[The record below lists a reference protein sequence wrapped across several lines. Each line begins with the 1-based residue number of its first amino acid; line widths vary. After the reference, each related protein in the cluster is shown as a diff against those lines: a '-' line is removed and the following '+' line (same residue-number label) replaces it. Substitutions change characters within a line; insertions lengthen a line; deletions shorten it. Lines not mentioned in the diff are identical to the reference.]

1 MIKYNFTKDNIR
13 FVEKA
18 IELKNKGFYIDGKQL
33 TEVYNEVLDK
43 RVNPTNCGSCI
54 RQRII
59 ELETA
64 LNVFK
69 SRMELSGFTNT
80 DDYIN
85 ELNAIEDELGISKPS
100 ENVLEDKVSN
110 TKEEKNKALTK
121 AEMMKERM
129 AKVRAARKNK
139 K

>member
-18 IELKNKGFYIDGKQL
+18 IELRNKGFYVDSKQL
-33 TEVYNEVLDK
+33 TQVYNEVLNK
-43 RVNPTNCGSCI
+43 RVNVTNCGACS
-54 RQRII
+54 RARIN
-59 ELETA
+59 ELENA
-64 LNVFK
+64 LNIFK

-85 ELNAIEDELGISKPS
+85 EINAIEDEMGIFKPS
-100 ENVLEDKVSN
+100 DSVSEDKVDN
-110 TKEEKNKALTK
+110 ENKELTK
-121 AEMMKERM
+121 AESMKERM

>member
-1 MIKYNFTKDNIR
+1 MIKYNFTKNNIR

-18 IELKNKGFYIDGKQL
+18 IELRNKGFYVDSKQL
-33 TEVYNEVLDK
+33 TQVYNEVLNK
-43 RVNPTNCGSCI
+43 RVNVTNCGACA
-54 RQRII
+54 RARIN
-59 ELETA
+59 ELENA
-64 LNVFK
+64 LNIFK

-85 ELNAIEDELGISKPS
+85 EINAIEDEMGILKPS
-100 ENVLEDKVSN
+100 ESVLEDKVN
-110 TKEEKNKALTK
+110 TYKEEENNELTK
-121 AEMMKERM
+121 AEAMKERM